1 MHVCGCECKGEVV
14 VLTLSTDPKGATT
27 IAQQFWVQWY
37 KSNRAYRT
45 KVLSQLILDDIVQY
59 MPVN

>member
-14 VLTLSTDPKGATT
+14 VLTLSTAPKGATT

-37 KSNRAYRT
+37 KLNRAYRT